1 MKKDLIWWID
11 NMGKFP
17 KPVDRE
23 LPKIELKTDA
33 SLSGWGAV
41 RDNIKTGGSW
51 TEEEKSRHINELE
64 LLGVL
69 FGLKALCKDIQGQN
83 IKVLTDNST
92 TVACINKMGSTK
104 VGCNNIT

>member
-1 MKKDLIWWID
+1 M
-11 NMGKFP
+11 
-17 KPVDRE
+17 
-23 LPKIELKTDA
+23 
-33 SLSGWGAV
+33 
-41 RDNIKTGGSW
+41 
-51 TEEEKSRHINELE
+51 RHINELE

-104 VGCNNIT
+104 IGCNNKNIFCALDNCILGH